1 MAERR
6 NRAVEEALAERLRRN
21 GGRIPFVDYMEL
33 CLYLPEAGYYQ
44 RSEPKLG
51 KEGDFY
57 TSAHVGAFMGGCIAA
72 RIDAAARRLT
82 DPEERIAVVEFG
94 GGDGRLAEAVLDELR
109 TAYPETYARA
119 RFYGAEGS
127 PYHRS
132 LQAERLRGHAAAEP
146 CIAEP
151 ESDDVERALRDSAAF
166 VFANELLDAF
176 PVHRLLR
183 TRGEWSELYVEGDP
197 AQGTLRE
204 TAGPMRDERLR
215 AWLAAHPVRGR
226 EGQRIEVGL
235 AGLDWVAALGRKMR
249 RGFALFADYG
259 DVSAELFGPHRMNGT
274 LLAYR
279 RHSAGEN
286 WFDAPGEQDLTAHV
300 NFEWCAAVA
309 AEAGFVDIAVQ
320 SQKTFLV
327 EQGILTKLTNHDGAD
342 PFSPEA
348 RANRAIRQLLL
359 SDGMSEL
366 FKVMTMTKA

>member
-6 NRAVEEALAERLRRN
+6 NRAVEEALAERLRRS
-21 GGRIPFVDYMEL
+21 GGRITFADYMEI
-33 CLYLPEAGYYQ
+33 CLYWPEAGYYQ

-51 KEGDFY
+51 KDGDFY
-57 TSAHVGAFMGGCIAA
+57 TSAHIGAFMGACIAA
-72 RIDAAARRLT
+72 RIDAAARRISE
-82 DPEERIAVVEFG
+82 PGEPIAVVEFG

-109 TAYPETYARA
+109 REYPETYARA
-119 RFYGAEGS
+119 GFYGAEGS
-127 PYHRS
+127 PYHRA
-132 LQAERLRGHAAAEP
+132 LQVERLRGHADAIR
-146 CIAEP
+146 CIADP
-151 ESDDVERALRDSAAF
+151 ASDDVERALRESTAF

-183 TRGEWSELYVEGDP
+183 TRGEWLELYVEGDP
-197 AQGTLRE
+197 SEGTLQE
-204 TAGPMRDERLR
+204 AAGPIRDERLR

-235 AGLDWVAALGRKMR
+235 AGLAWIGQLGRRMR
-249 RGFALFADYG
+249 RGFALLADYG
-259 DVSAELFGPHRMNGT
+259 DVSAELYGPHRMNGT

-279 RHSAGEN
+279 KHAAGES
-286 WFDAPGEQDLTAHV
+286 WFDAPGEHDLTAHV
-300 NFEWCAAVA
+300 NFEWYVAAA
-309 AEAGFVDIAVQ
+309 AEAGFIDVGVE

-327 EQGILTKLTNHDGAD
+327 EQGILNKLRNHDGSD

-366 FKVMTMTKA
+366 FKVMTMTKP